1 MLLVSGGGN
10 ADAPAPV
17 GLSGPTLDAVITCG
31 KTILPASEVPNLA
44 EGDRI
49 WLKPEFPKSHSAHYL
64 MVAAFLS
71 GPTNPPP
78 KAWFFSCKTWTGKC
92 ARAGLTVTVPPGAKQ
107 VLEIGRE
114 SRRDRE
120 GRKGQCVVVD
130 VSIHKKTQFMVLDYH
145 K

>member
-49 WLKPEFPKSHSAHYL
+49 WLKPEFPKSQSAHYL

-71 GPTNPPP
+71 GPTNPPQ
-78 KAWFFSCKTWTGKC
+78 KDWFFSCKTWTGKC
-92 ARAGLTVTVPPGAKQ
+92 ARAGLTVTVPPGPQK
-107 VLEIGRE
+107 VLVFLATVT
-114 SRRDRE
+114 D
-120 GRKGQCVVVD
+120 
-130 VSIHKKTQFMVLDYH
+130 
-145 K
+145 